1 VYASVSTDGA
11 GLGVKWL
18 NVDVGSGRG
27 KLLYFMTST
36 AKWLMVEV
44 NMESANTLLAGTH
57 FHRETLIFL
66 VRQGFLLDMF
76 GAQEGQV

>member
-1 VYASVSTDGA
+1 
-11 GLGVKWL
+11 
-18 NVDVGSGRG
+18 
-27 KLLYFMTST
+27 
-36 AKWLMVEV
+36 MVEV